1 MGVIIKYSN
10 SERYAMEFEKI
21 LTYPMERDDWV
32 KTVLLGGV
40 LILFG
45 VLLVPLFLVYGY
57 LVRTI
62 RESLADSVGPP
73 AFDDWGGLLVDGV
86 QAWIISIVYLLVPL
100 IVAGVTI
107 GGTIAAIAT
116 GSEAGAAAGAGGL
129 FVGFTLSAVLGLVFG
144 YLAVVALVNF
154 AEERRFAAAFDF
166 GTIKTV
172 ASDREYAIAWLV
184 SMIVLV
190 VASFVGAIPLVGW
203 LLAPFVTFYAAVI
216 AANLWADG
224 FTQAVSSTPGV
235 SRPRDDE
242 STV

>member
-1 MGVIIKYSN
+1 
-10 SERYAMEFEKI
+10 MEFDKI
-21 LTYPMERDDWV
+21 ATYPMERDDWL
-32 KTVLLGGV
+32 KTLLIGGV

-45 VLLVPLFLVYGY
+45 VLLVPLFIVYGY

-62 RESLADSVGPP
+62 RESIAGEPKPP
-73 AFDDWGGLLVDGV
+73 AFDGWSELLVDGV
-86 QAWIISIVYLLVPL
+86 QAWVISIVYLLVPL

-107 GGTIAAIAT
+107 GGSIAAIAT

-129 FVGFTLSAVLGLVFG
+129 FVGITLSALLSIVFG
-144 YLAVVALVNF
+144 YLAVIALVNF
-154 AEERRFAAAFDF
+154 AKEGGLSAAFDVE
-166 GTIKTV
+166 TIKTV
-172 ASDREYAIAWLV
+172 ALDREYAIAWVV
-184 SMIVLV
+184 SIVIFV
-190 VASFVGAIPLVGW
+190 VVGFVGAIPFVGW

-216 AANLWADG
+216 AANLWAGG